1 VHTAACYFGYA
12 AASGSSQQAGSARCR
27 QRTSYMRQTYIDVV
41 SSSWWS
47 LEEESYL
54 TQTVSQC
61 MINAHSRYHLGELKE
76 IDTRTERV
84 IAKTTLKTNKNN
96 HEPRHSS
103 DHDNKTART
112 HWREEAWSTDKSERK
127 RPPSMETAVQHQHQ
141 RQSVNT
147 AVTRHP
153 LQAVDI
159 NL

>member
-1 VHTAACYFGYA
+1 MSHDTAA
-12 AASGSSQQAGSARCR
+12 
-27 QRTSYMRQTYIDVV
+27 
-41 SSSWWS
+41 
-47 LEEESYL
+47 
-54 TQTVSQC
+54 
-61 MINAHSRYHLGELKE
+61 
-76 IDTRTERV
+76 
-84 IAKTTLKTNKNN
+84 
-96 HEPRHSS
+96 

-127 RPPSMETAVQHQHQ
+127 RPASMETAVQHQHQ